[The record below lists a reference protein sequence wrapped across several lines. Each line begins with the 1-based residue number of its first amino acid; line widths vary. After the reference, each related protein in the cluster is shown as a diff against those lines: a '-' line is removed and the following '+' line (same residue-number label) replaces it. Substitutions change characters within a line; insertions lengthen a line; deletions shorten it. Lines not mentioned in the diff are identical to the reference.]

1 MKTLR
6 GTHSEIS
13 STALRLL
20 MAIYNGGQKRPGTM
34 INVPIAAVAAGLEDD
49 DVFSASA
56 YLETARLIASTN
68 HPYFF
73 TMTANGVE
81 AIENSTLT
89 LVGTPA
95 RDAPPVETALEG
107 QAAAGPSYGE
117 APWQGRMVLPV
128 FRELIGILD
137 RDRLEAPLDEPARE
151 AVFTDI
157 QSVRSQLHRENPNWI
172 VIRGALAEM
181 ESYIPAM
188 PAATEAFQRAAR
200 LLGLG

>member
-1 MKTLR
+1 MNTLC
-6 GTHSEIS
+6 GTHTEIS

-20 MAIYNGGQKRPGTM
+20 IAMYNGGHKKPGAM
-34 INVPIAAVAAGLEDD
+34 INVPIAGIAAGLEDD

-56 YLETARLIASTN
+56 YLETAGLIAPTN

-73 TMTANGVE
+73 TMMANGVE
-81 AIENSTLT
+81 AIENGTLT
-89 LVGTPA
+89 LMGTPA
-95 RDAPPVETALEG
+95 RDAPLVETALEG

-137 RDRLEAPLDEPARE
+137 RDRLEASLDEPARE

-157 QSVRSQLHRENPNWI
+157 QSMRSQLHRENPNWI

-188 PAATEAFQRAAR
+188 PAATEAFQKAAR

>member
-49 DVFSASA
+49 DVLSASA

-73 TMTANGVE
+73 TMTAIGVE
-81 AIENSTLT
+81 AIENSTLS

-107 QAAAGPSYGE
+107 QAAAGPSY

-157 QSVRSQLHRENPNWI
+157 QSMRSQLHRENPNWI

>member
-1 MKTLR
+1 MHEDPPWNPHR
-6 GTHSEIS
+6 N

-20 MAIYNGGQKRPGTM
+20 VAMYNGGQKRPGAM

-49 DVFSASA
+49 DVLSASA

-95 RDAPPVETALEG
+95 RDAPPVETALEV

-117 APWQGRMVLPV
+117 A
-128 FRELIGILD
+128 
-137 RDRLEAPLDEPARE
+137 
-151 AVFTDI
+151 
-157 QSVRSQLHRENPNWI
+157 
-172 VIRGALAEM
+172 
-181 ESYIPAM
+181 
-188 PAATEAFQRAAR
+188 
-200 LLGLG
+200 

>member
-56 YLETARLIASTN
+56 YLETERLIASTN
-68 HPYFF
+68 HPCFF

-95 RDAPPVETALEG
+95 RDAPPVETALEV

-128 FRELIGILD
+128 FRELVGILD
-137 RDRLEAPLDEPARE
+137 RDRLEARLDEPAQE

-157 QSVRSQLHRENPNWI
+157 
-172 VIRGALAEM
+172 
-181 ESYIPAM
+181 
-188 PAATEAFQRAAR
+188 
-200 LLGLG
+200 